1 MAVELKETQVDRTID
16 ARGSYCPGPLMELIR
31 AIREARVGEV
41 VEVLSSDSGSKRDIP
56 KWCVKAGHQ
65 FVGIIDDAG
74 FARLVVRKAR

>member
-1 MAVELKETQVDRTID
+1 MVGELTIDRTID

-56 KWCVKAGHQ
+56 RWCQKAGHELLGVVDEQ
-65 FVGIIDDAG
+65 G
-74 FARLVVRKAR
+74 FARFIVRKAR